1 MTITELINKLEQ
13 LKAQEGD
20 IRVCVYDE
28 YTANEGW
35 DFEEEDLYQ
44 SPTPHIEYVEDTNEK
59 VIVL

>member
-20 IRVCVYDE
+20 IRVCVFDE

-44 SPTPHIEYVEDTNEK
+44 NPTPHIEYVEGTDEK

>member
-44 SPTPHIEYVEDTNEK
+44 SPTPHIEYVEGADEK
-59 VIVL
+59 VIIL